1 LTNIFIE
8 LSVQIAKPVTMDAL
22 YREPTNVTPYISL
35 DPNSGLFFIEGRSIP
50 ENAEMFYASV
60 LTWLDQLVANPP
72 ASVQV
77 SINLDFLN
85 IASSKRL
92 LFAMYKLYEA
102 QAKGCRVSIKW
113 YYDVSDKDMLEVGMD
128 YSQMV
133 EHIPFEYIALNSH
146 KTIIPT
152 LKVG

>member
-1 LTNIFIE
+1 
-8 LSVQIAKPVTMDAL
+8 MDAL
-22 YREPTNVTPYISL
+22 YREPTNVTPYIYL

-50 ENAEMFYASV
+50 ENAEMFYSAV
-60 LTWLDQLVANPP
+60 LTWLDQLVASPP

-77 SINLDFLN
+77 SINLDFMN

-102 QAKGCRVSIKW
+102 QAKGCRVTVKW
-113 YYDVSDKDMLEVGMD
+113 YYDVNDKDMLEVGMD

-133 EHIPFEYIALNSH
+133 EQIPFEYIALKSH

>member
-1 LTNIFIE
+1 
-8 LSVQIAKPVTMDAL
+8 MDAL
-22 YREPTNVTPYISL
+22 YREPTNVTPYIYL

-50 ENAEMFYASV
+50 ENAEMFYSAV
-60 LTWLDQLVANPP
+60 LTWLDQLVVSPP

-77 SINLDFLN
+77 SINLDFMN

-102 QAKGCRVSIKW
+102 QAKGCRVTVKW
-113 YYDVSDKDMLEVGMD
+113 YYDVNDKDMLEVGMD
-128 YSQMV
+128 YAQMV
-133 EHIPFEYIALNSH
+133 EQIPFEYIALNSH